1 MKRFNL
7 LSMAIAAILMVVAVG
22 CTTLSESQD
31 DRYARTQGTDR
42 IYVDDPYRGLVILE
56 RDPYSGRYYEINSRS
71 IYNNGYYRGGRYAD
85 PYGRRYNNNNRNY
98 RGGTVTQP
106 RPTEQQREETQ
117 KNRNEARNKVLG
129 N

>member
-1 MKRFNL
+1 MKRFNF
-7 LSMAIAAILMVVAVG
+7 LSMAVAAILMVVAVG
-22 CTTLSESQD
+22 CTTLSETQD

-56 RDPYSGRYYEINSRS
+56 RDPWSGRYYEVNSRS
-71 IYNNGYYRGGRYAD
+71 IYNNGYYRGGRYGD
-85 PYGRRYNNNNRNY
+85 PYYGRRNNTRIY

-106 RPTEQQREETQ
+106 RPTEQQRQETE
-117 KNRNEARNKVLG
+117 KNRNEARKKVLG